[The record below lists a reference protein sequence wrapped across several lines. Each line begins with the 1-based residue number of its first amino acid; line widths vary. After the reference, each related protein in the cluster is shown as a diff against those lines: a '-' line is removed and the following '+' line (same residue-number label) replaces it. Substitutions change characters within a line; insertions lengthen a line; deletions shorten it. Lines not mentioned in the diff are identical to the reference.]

1 MRPRCHCQRTV
12 RGVLGATE
20 AVSSGSPEQTPAS
33 WFSLTYDQEHGLR
46 VAQSYTL
53 NWEAV
58 ARKWAV
64 AMRWCI
70 SAFQQTGW
78 DWRAPHVYIMF
89 SHSLHIYHIL
99 LFLHTFAYFQLDLV
113 KSNFLATC
121 LILTGQKA
129 MRKVNIMCVIC
140 TLDFTSTSLCTTFLL
155 ICWHTEFCAILAL
168 KSWLLIPGSNLIMR
182 RDIFLIAF
190 WLKTGQ

>member
-1 MRPRCHCQRTV
+1 MSSCNALMHFC
-12 RGVLGATE
+12 
-20 AVSSGSPEQTPAS
+20 VSTDRLRLEGSS
-33 WFSLTYDQEHGLR
+33 CLHNVFSFSAYI
-46 VAQSYTL
+46 SYSIIF
-53 NWEAV
+53 A
-58 ARKWAV
+58 
-64 AMRWCI
+64 
-70 SAFQQTGW
+70 
-78 DWRAPHVYIMF
+78 YF
-89 SHSLHIYHIL
+89 S
-99 LFLHTFAYFQLDLV
+99 AYFQLDLV